1 MVHDTGAT
9 GATGGA
15 EANGSR
21 TAFPCNTCSLSFQ
34 SSTLQRS
41 HMRGTWHIHNLQR
54 KISGQ
59 PALSESE
66 FADFENDN
74 NGTSKRKKIRQ
85 TDSSPE
91 PSHQDSRPG
100 SSSSSSTHTSSS
112 PDPQNSTPKPD
123 LSTCLFCSHTSP
135 TLSEN
140 LSHMSSTHSF
150 FLPSPSSSSTSTAA
164 IEPLLS
170 YLSLLIHTYH
180 ECIYCARE
188 KGSVKSVQSHMRDRG
203 HCKVEGGL
211 WGEFFASSS
220 SSTEE
225 SEEAEEED
233 VQTSRR
239 LEDVGKTRKK
249 KKKSG
254 KRVARQRSLQQ
265 REEEDGTTPPSSVEQ
280 ALLAVSSSR
289 SEISSGPLL
298 PPTPAPPITGR
309 NTELSLAGLSTA
321 QLVSLASLDKKMR
334 RQQVVAQ
341 KKVSQRAL
349 GQPVKAIY
357 YKTENP
363 VYQAG

>member
-1 MVHDTGAT
+1 MVDQTGAT
-9 GATGGA
+9 GATGA
-15 EANGSR
+15 TTLR
-21 TAFPCNTCSLSFQ
+21 TAFPCNTCSLSFE
-34 SSTLQRS
+34 SSKLQRS
-41 HMRGTWHIHNLQR
+41 HMRGAWHIHNLQR
-54 KISGQ
+54 KISSQ

-66 FADFENDN
+66 FADFENEN
-74 NGTSKRKKIRQ
+74 NSTGKRKNIRH
-85 TDSSPE
+85 TSTSPDT
-91 PSHQDSRPG
+91 SHQGSRPE
-100 SSSSSSTHTSSS
+100 SPTTSSS
-112 PDPQNSTPKPD
+112 PDPQSSTPKLD
-123 LSTCLFCSHTSP
+123 LSTCLFCPHTSP
-135 TLSEN
+135 TLSTN

-150 FLPSPSSSSTSTAA
+150 FLPSSPSHTSS

-180 ECIYCARE
+180 ECIFCARE

-211 WGEFFASSS
+211 WDEFFDG
-220 SSTEE
+220 
-225 SEEAEEED
+225 EEEEEEEGGEEEEGEGERM
-233 VQTSRR
+233 RR
-239 LEDVGKTRKK
+239 LEDVGKTAK

-254 KRVARQRSLQQ
+254 KHVARRRSLQQ
-265 REEEDGTTPPSSVEQ
+265 REEEDAAVSRAEQVSSPVI
-280 ALLAVSSSR
+280 SSSR
-289 SEISSGPLL
+289 SEISSGSLL

-309 NTELSLAGLSTA
+309 NTELSLSGLSTA
-321 QLVSLASLDKKMR
+321 QLVSLATLDRKMR